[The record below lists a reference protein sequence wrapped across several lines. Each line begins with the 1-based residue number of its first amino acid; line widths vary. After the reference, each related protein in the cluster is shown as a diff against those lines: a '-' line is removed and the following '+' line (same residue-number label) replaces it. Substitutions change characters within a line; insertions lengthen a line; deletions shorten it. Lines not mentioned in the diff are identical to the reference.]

1 MHYNFKKIKH
11 MIEEKTEEWR
21 DIKGCENY
29 QVSSLGRVKSLK
41 HNVKSKNGSYRT
53 VRERILKPGKNRKG
67 YLRVCICEKGKKK
80 NMTIHRLV
88 CEAFLQ
94 NPLNLPQINHR
105 NENKTDNRIE
115 NLEYCTAKYNSNFG
129 TRTKRLS
136 KSQSKSVKCLET
148 GKIYTSLME
157 IGRKFGFSIGNICE
171 CCNGKRKS
179 AYGFHWQYV

>member
-1 MHYNFKKIKH
+1 MV
-11 MIEEKTEEWR
+11 EETTNEIWKTIPELP
-21 DIKGCENY
+21 NY
-29 QVSSLGRVKSLK
+29 QVSNLGRVKSLERK
-41 HNVKSKNGSYRT
+41 VKSKNGSYRT
-53 VRERILKPGKNRKG
+53 VREKILKPGKNIKG

-88 CEAFLQ
+88 AEAFLTNQ
-94 NPLNLPQINHR
+94 ENLPQINHI
-105 NENKTDNRIE
+105 NEIKEDNRVE

-148 GKIYTSLME
+148 GKIYTSLIE